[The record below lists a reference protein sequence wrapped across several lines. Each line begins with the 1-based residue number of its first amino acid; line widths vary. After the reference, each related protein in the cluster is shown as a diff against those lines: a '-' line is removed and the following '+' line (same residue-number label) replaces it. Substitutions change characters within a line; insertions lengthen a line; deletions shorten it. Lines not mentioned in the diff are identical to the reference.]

1 MAKKGAKPEPT
12 LNAEEAWLA
21 KLDASIRADRR
32 KGETSDDRK
41 KAAITH
47 LEREP
52 DIVVHPPHP
61 AMLPVEMLLAQC
73 AQGKSRSGGPG
84 GQNRNKVET
93 MVTLTHTPTGV
104 EAHAGERRTVL
115 ENRRV
120 AITRLRLAL
129 AVRVRCAVPAGDVRS
144 DLWKSRCRN
153 GRIVV
158 STSHEDFPAI
168 LAEALD
174 MLHACELDVKAAA
187 LRLMCSQSQLVKLV
201 QDHPPAWVR
210 LGELRRAAGMSPLR

>member
-1 MAKKGAKPEPT
+1 MAKKGSKPAIS

-32 KGETSDDRK
+32 KTDTSEDRK

-52 DIVVHPPHP
+52 DIVVQAPHP
-61 AMLPVEMLLAQC
+61 AMLPVEALLTQC
-73 AQGKSRSGGPG
+73 VQGRSRSGGPG

-93 MVTLTHTPTGV
+93 TVTLTHTPTGV

-120 AITRLRLAL
+120 ALMRLRLAL
-129 AVRVRCAVPAGDVRS
+129 AVRVRCAVPAGDIRS
-144 DLWKSRCRN
+144 DLWKSRCRS

-168 LAEALD
+168 LAEAMD
-174 MLHACELDVKAAA
+174 MLHACGHDVKAAS
-187 LRLMCSQSQLVKLV
+187 LRLVCSQSQLVKLV